1 MPDLIHYN
9 QNAYVKGRS
18 IFDAVR
24 TIDDVL
30 EYTKHTKFSG
40 IHIAVDFE
48 KAFDSSDH
56 KYLFKV
62 LHAFNFEPVF
72 IQWIRT
78 FYSKISSC
86 VINNGFSSDYFTVGH
101 GVRQGDPLSP
111 LLFIIL
117 ASSIR
122 QNEKIQGI
130 LIRNV
135 EVKVSLFAD
144 DLSCFL
150 RNMASYDFLKEN
162 LEQFSKCSGLKV
174 NEEKTEFFLLGTNK
188 FEEELSPHEFQS
200 SIKILGVHFDYSDVT
215 RRKANFDSI
224 LKSIK
229 KVLSMW
235 KWRGLTLL
243 GRIQI
248 VKSFAIPKIMA
259 KPALISVPQLVR
271 ALHRYRRGQGSNPG
285 KPDFSGFL
293 FATA

>member
-1 MPDLIHYN
+1 MFWPLVGKHVVDCFNYAHEHGELLNSQKQAVITLLEKKGKDKRLIKNWRPISLINVDTKIISKTLAKWLEPILPDLIHCN

-40 IHIAVDFE
+40 ILIAIDFE
-48 KAFDSSDH
+48 KAFDSIDH

-62 LHAFNFEPVF
+62 LHAFNFGPVF

-78 FYSKISSC
+78 FHSNISSC

-122 QNEKIQGI
+122 QNEKIQDI

-162 LEQFSKCSGLKV
+162 LEQFSKCSGLQV
-174 NEEKTEFFLLGTNK
+174 NEEKTEFFRLG
-188 FEEELSPHEFQS
+188 
-200 SIKILGVHFDYSDVT
+200 
-215 RRKANFDSI
+215 RRIITPRISI
-224 LKSIK
+224 LYQNS
-229 KVLSMW
+229 
-235 KWRGLTLL
+235 RCA
-243 GRIQI
+243 
-248 VKSFAIPKIMA
+248 F
-259 KPALISVPQLVR
+259 
-271 ALHRYRRGQGSNPG
+271 
-285 KPDFSGFL
+285 
-293 FATA
+293 